1 MARAIST
8 SVAMSTTSMSGSS
21 RRSERRPAPRARPGR
36 CGSRLSRSGADG
48 SWKTIPGVVRRMT
61 DTSPILVR
69 GSTPAGCTAPII
81 PHAFARVDL
90 SDPAS
95 VWWRVVF
102 ATILLCAMSWLPAA
116 AQSAATF
123 DTFVNQVTP
132 TDLVP
137 GADRFGPTQQTPPVA
152 QVFRGDQLVGYAYLN
167 SQYVNSAG
175 YSSKPIHVLVGLDT
189 TGTIVGIELVEH
201 SEPIVLVGISEE
213 RVVDYLSAFVGYNPL
228 KAAASG
234 EGPPRVDLVS
244 GATVTVLVMGESVTR
259 SAARVARLLGLD
271 GSGRPATTGATSAAP
286 VTATRVLDPEAGSIA
301 AWPQL
306 VDEGAVAHLAL
317 TVGDVNRSFAEAG
330 DPEAVRRPHAGA
342 PGDRFIDLYAALVSQ
357 PAIGRSLLGES
368 EYASMLRMLSP
379 GQQAVLVAGEGLYS
393 FKGSGYVRGGI
404 FDRIELIQGAETIR
418 FRDKLHRR
426 VGTIAAAD
434 APPLKEVGIF
444 VIPEGVDFD
453 PAQPWRLQLLVQ
465 RATGALS
472 KAFVSFDLPY
482 SIPSR
487 YTRAVQP
494 EGAAVA
500 SGHAAPAPAPVAS
513 GLAAATDSHAF
524 FEDDEDPLWKRL
536 WQSKILS
543 IAMLG
548 AMLVALTLIFFFQ
561 DALVKH
567 EKLFDRIRL
576 VYLALTLVWLG
587 WVAQAQLS
595 VVNVLTFTSSLR
607 SGFTWSSFLIDPLIF
622 ILWCSVA
629 VALIFWGRGAFCGWL
644 CPFGALQELSN
655 RAARA
660 LKVPQ
665 LKIPWAIHQRMWPIK
680 YIIFLALFGVS
691 LGSLAFAEKLAEI
704 EPFKTAIVLRFMRE
718 WWFVLFAVAL
728 LVAGLFVERFF
739 CRYLCPLGAALAIPG
754 RMRMFDWL
762 KRYRECG
769 NPCMRCFK
777 ECPVEAIHPEGHIN
791 PNECISCLHCQ
802 VLYHSDK
809 KCPVQIQRRLKRER
823 RAAAGKSIP
832 LAVMSADGG
841 QAAAADASP

>member
-1 MARAIST
+1 M
-8 SVAMSTTSMSGSS
+8 
-21 RRSERRPAPRARPGR
+21 
-36 CGSRLSRSGADG
+36 
-48 SWKTIPGVVRRMT
+48 
-61 DTSPILVR
+61 
-69 GSTPAGCTAPII
+69 
-81 PHAFARVDL
+81 

-123 DTFVNQVTP
+123 DTFVDQVTP
-132 TDLVP
+132 GDLVP
-137 GADRFGPTQQTPPVA
+137 GADRFGPTGQSPPVA
-152 QVFRGDQLVGYAYLN
+152 PVFRGDQLVGYAYLN
-167 SQYVNSAG
+167 SQYVDADG

-189 TGTIVGIELVEH
+189 AGTIVGVKLVHH
-201 SEPIVLVGISEE
+201 SEPIVLIGIPEKK
-213 RVVDYLSAFVGYNPL
+213 VIDYLAAFVGYNPL
-228 KAAASG
+228 RAAAAG

-271 GSGRPATTGATSAAP
+271 GTGRPAVAPGPAAVP
-286 VTATRVLDPEAGSIA
+286 APSTPARVLDPDAGTIA
-301 AWPQL
+301 GWQAL
-306 VDEGAVAHLAL
+306 LDEGAVGHLAL
-317 TVGDVNRSFAEAG
+317 TVGEVNARFAQAG
-330 DPEAVRRPHAGA
+330 DPAAARRPQAGA
-342 PGDRFIDLYAALVSQ
+342 PGDPFIDLYVALVSQ

-368 EYASMLRMLSP
+368 EYASMLGMLSP
-379 GQQAVLVAGEGLYS
+379 GQQAILVGGDGIYS

-404 FDRIELIQGAETIR
+404 FDRIELVQGAETIR
-418 FRDKLHRR
+418 FRDQFHRR
-426 VGTIAAAD
+426 VGTIAAAG
-434 APPLKEVGIF
+434 APALKEIGIF
-444 VIPEGVDFD
+444 VVPEGSEFD

-482 SIPSR
+482 TLPAR
-487 YTRAVQP
+487 YTRAVSAQ
-494 EGAAVA
+494 GAAP
-500 SGHAAPAPAPVAS
+500 GAPAPVTPPAT
-513 GLAAATDSHAF
+513 GAPAAGVDAGAF
-524 FEDDEDPLWKRL
+524 FEDGGDPLWKRM
-536 WQSKILS
+536 WQSKAVA
-543 IAMLG
+543 IAMLA

-561 DALVKH
+561 DALVKR

-576 VYLALTLVWLG
+576 AYLVVTLFWLG

-595 VVNVLTFTSSLR
+595 VVNVLTFTTSLR
-607 SGFTWSSFLIDPLIF
+607 EGFKWSSFLVDPLIF

-629 VALIFWGRGAFCGWL
+629 VALLFWGRGAFCGWL

-655 RAARA
+655 RIARA

-665 LKIPWAIHQRMWPIK
+665 LKIPWGLHQRLWPIK
-680 YIIFLALFGVS
+680 YIVFLVLFGVS
-691 LGSLAFAEKLAEI
+691 LGSLAYAEQLAEI

-718 WWFVLFAVAL
+718 WWFVLFALAL
-728 LVAGLFVERFF
+728 LAAGLFVERFF

-754 RMRMFDWL
+754 RLRMFDWL

-802 VLYHSDK
+802 VLYHHDR
-809 KCPVQIQRRLKRER
+809 KCPVKIQRRLKRER
-823 RAAAGKSIP
+823 RAATAKPIP
-832 LAVMSADGG
+832 LAMVAADGEPG
-841 QAAAADASP
+841 PAGEAGP